1 MPFIQCTREAL
12 LKPLQTVGGIVEGR
26 QTVAILSNI
35 LIEKQNETVYFTTTD
50 LEIQTKTKA
59 AVGCGEGDFSTT
71 LPAAKLTALLN
82 AISGNGTEVSL
93 ENDGRHIL
101 LKANASKFSLVP
113 LPADGYPQL
122 PVSEMDVHITLPAS
136 VLKHLIQM
144 VHFAMAQQLSL
155 IHI

>member
-82 AISGNGTEVSL
+82 AISGNGTEVSQCFQVQPRAAA
-93 ENDGRHIL
+93 G
-101 LKANASKFSLVP
+101 
-113 LPADGYPQL
+113 
-122 PVSEMDVHITLPAS
+122 
-136 VLKHLIQM
+136 
-144 VHFAMAQQLSL
+144 
-155 IHI
+155 

>member
-71 LPAAKLTALLN
+71 LPAP
-82 AISGNGTEVSL
+82 
-93 ENDGRHIL
+93 IL
-101 LKANASKFSLVP
+101 APSPTVKEPSTLA
-113 LPADGYPQL
+113 PQA
-122 PVSEMDVHITLPAS
+122 TTT
-136 VLKHLIQM
+136 
-144 VHFAMAQQLSL
+144 
-155 IHI
+155 